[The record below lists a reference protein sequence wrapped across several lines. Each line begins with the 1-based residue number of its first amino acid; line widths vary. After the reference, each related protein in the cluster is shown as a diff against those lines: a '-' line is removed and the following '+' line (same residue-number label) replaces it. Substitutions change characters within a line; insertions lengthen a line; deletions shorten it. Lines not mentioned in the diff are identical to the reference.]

1 MKMKKILLLLAFF
14 LSFSSQE
21 NIGKPDHLEEIEP
34 GVFVAK
40 SANSNPVRVEN
51 GIFILDQTNL
61 DTELSK
67 HNFLLLRWFHPKS

>member
-40 SANSNPVRVEN
+40 SAN
-51 GIFILDQTNL
+51 
-61 DTELSK
+61 
-67 HNFLLLRWFHPKS
+67 